1 MSSDVLRLNNVTLAW
16 GNRTILKDI
25 SGSFKKGSFTA
36 IVGPNGAGKSTLIKA
51 IVGQLPL
58 KSGEI
63 VLADEFK
70 RELSLLPQQTELDRD
85 FPMTTFDLVS
95 MGVWRDLGPF
105 RSLSSTQRHRIMQAL
120 LQVGLVEQA
129 QDLIGS
135 LSGGQLQRAFF
146 ARLLVRDA
154 QVIILDEP
162 FAAVDEETQES
173 LLPILQQWHEDGR
186 TILIVLH
193 DEELVKRLVPE
204 TLIIG
209 RGVVAWGPTAEVYTT
224 ENMQRAQRLCRVVL

>member
-1 MSSDVLRLNNVTLAW
+1 MSGDVLRLKNVTLAW
-16 GNRTILKDI
+16 GDKTILSDI
-25 SGSFKKGSFTA
+25 SGSFKQGSFTA

-51 IVGQLPL
+51 IAGQLPI

-63 VLADEFK
+63 TIADEFK
-70 RELSLLPQQTELDRD
+70 REFSLLPQYTELDRD

-95 MGVWRDLGPF
+95 MGVWREKGPF
-105 RSLSSTQRHRIMQAL
+105 RSLSSEQRHHIMQAIV
-120 LQVGLVEQA
+120 QVGLVEQA

-154 QVIILDEP
+154 QIIILDEP
-162 FAAVDEETQES
+162 FAAVDEDTQER
-173 LLPILQQWHEDGR
+173 LLPILKTWHEQGR

-204 TLIIG
+204 TLVIG
-209 RGVVAWGPTAEVYTT
+209 RGVVAWGATDEVFTT
-224 ENMQRAQRLCRVVL
+224 DNMRQAQRLCRSVY

>member
-1 MSSDVLRLNNVTLAW
+1 MSGDVLRLKNVTLAW
-16 GNRTILKDI
+16 GDKTILSDI
-25 SGSFKKGSFTA
+25 SGSFKQGSFTA

-51 IVGQLPL
+51 IAGQLPI

-63 VLADEFK
+63 TIADEFK
-70 RELSLLPQQTELDRD
+70 REFSLLPQYTELDRD

-105 RSLSSTQRHRIMQAL
+105 RSLSSEQRHHIMQAIV
-120 LQVGLVEQA
+120 QVGLVEQA

-154 QVIILDEP
+154 QIIILDEP
-162 FAAVDEETQES
+162 FAAVDEDTQER
-173 LLPILQQWHEDGR
+173 LLPILKTWHEQGR

-204 TLIIG
+204 TLVIG
-209 RGVVAWGPTAEVYTT
+209 RSVVAWGATDEVFTT
-224 ENMQRAQRLCRVVL
+224 DNMRQAQRLCRSVY

>member
-1 MSSDVLRLNNVTLAW
+1 MGRDVLRLNNVTLAW
-16 GNRTILKDI
+16 GNKTILSDMN
-25 SGSFKKGSFTA
+25 GCFKQGSFTA

-51 IVGQLPL
+51 IAGQLPV

-63 VLADEFK
+63 TFAEEFK
-70 RELSLLPQQTELDRD
+70 RELSLLPQYTELDRD

-95 MGVWRDLGPF
+95 MGIWRDLGPF
-105 RSLSSTQRHRIMQAL
+105 KSLSGEQRHRIMQAIV
-120 LQVGLVEQA
+120 QVGLVEQA

-162 FAAVDEETQES
+162 FAAVDEDTQER
-173 LLPILQQWHEDGR
+173 LLPILQTWHEQGR
-186 TILIVLH
+186 TILVVLH
-193 DEELVKRLVPE
+193 DEELVRRLVPE

-209 RGVVAWGPTAEVYTT
+209 RDIVAWGAT
-224 ENMQRAQRLCRVVL
+224 EDVFTVDNMRQAQRLCRSIY

>member
-16 GNRTILKDI
+16 GNNTILKDI
-25 SGSFKKGSFTA
+25 SGSFKRGSFTA

-51 IVGQLPL
+51 VVGQIPL

-63 VLADEFK
+63 VIADEFK
-70 RELSLLPQQTELDRD
+70 RNIALLPQQTELDRD

-95 MGVWRDLGPF
+95 MGVWRSLGPF
-105 RSLSSTQRHRIMQAL
+105 RSLSAAQRQQIMQAL
-120 LQVGLVEQA
+120 VQVGLVEQA
-129 QDLIGS
+129 RDLIGS

-154 QVIILDEP
+154 QLIILDEP
-162 FAAVDEETQES
+162 FAAVDEDTQES
-173 LLPILQQWHEDGR
+173 LIPILQQWHRDGR

-193 DEELVKRLVPE
+193 DEELVKRIVPE
-204 TLIIG
+204 TLVIG
-209 RGVVAWGPTAEVYTT
+209 RGVVAWGPTAETFTT
-224 ENMQRAQRLCRVVL
+224 ANMRTAQRLCRAQG

>member
-1 MSSDVLRLNNVTLAW
+1 
-16 GNRTILKDI
+16 
-25 SGSFKKGSFTA
+25 
-36 IVGPNGAGKSTLIKA
+36 LIP
-51 IVGQLPL
+51 V

-63 VLADEFK
+63 IVAEEFK
-70 RELSLLPQQTELDRD
+70 RELSLLPQQTEFDRD

-95 MGVWRDLGPF
+95 MGIWRDLGPF
-105 RSLSSTQRHRIMQAL
+105 RSLSSEQRHHIMQAL
-120 LQVGLVEQA
+120 VQVGLVEQA

-162 FAAVDEETQES
+162 FAAVDEDTQER
-173 LLPILQQWHEDGR
+173 LLPILEKWHAQGR

-204 TLIIG
+204 TLVLG
-209 RGVVAWGPTAEVYTT
+209 RGVVAWGPTAEVLNA
-224 ENMQRAQRLCRVVL
+224 ENMRQAQRLCRSVS

>member
-1 MSSDVLRLNNVTLAW
+1 MSSDVLRLDNVTLAW
-16 GNRTILKDI
+16 GNKTILKNI
-25 SGSFKKGSFTA
+25 NGHFKQGSFTA

-58 KSGEI
+58 KSGRI
-63 VLADEFK
+63 VLAEEFK
-70 RELSLLPQQTELDRD
+70 RELALLPQQTELDRD

-105 RSLSSTQRHRIMQAL
+105 RSLSAGQRRQIMQAL

-162 FAAVDEETQES
+162 FAAVDEGTQES
-173 LLPILQQWHEDGR
+173 LLPIIKQWHQEGR

-204 TLIIG
+204 TLVLG
-209 RGVVAWGPTAEVYTT
+209 RGIVAWGPTAEVYHAD
-224 ENMQRAQRLCRVVL
+224 NMQRAQRLCRVGL

>member
-209 RGVVAWGPTAEVYTT
+209 RGIVAWGPTAEVYTT

>member
-1 MSSDVLRLNNVTLAW
+1 MSSDVLRLENVTLAW
-16 GNRTILKDI
+16 GNRTILKNI

-51 IVGQLPL
+51 IVGQLAL

-63 VLADEFK
+63 VIADEYK
-70 RELSLLPQQTELDRD
+70 RDLSLLPQHTELDRD

-105 RSLSSTQRHRIMQAL
+105 RSLSAGQRQQIMQAL

-146 ARLLVRDA
+146 ARLLVRNA

-162 FAAVDEETQES
+162 FAAVDEDTQES
-173 LLPILQQWHEDGR
+173 LLPILKQWHEEGR

-204 TLIIG
+204 TLILG
-209 RGVVAWGPTAEVYTT
+209 RSVVAWGPTAEVYNAD
-224 ENMQRAQRLCRVVL
+224 NMRQAQRMCRVGL

>member
-1 MSSDVLRLNNVTLAW
+1 MSSDVLRLENVTLAW
-16 GNRTILKDI
+16 GNRTILKNI

-51 IVGQLPL
+51 IVGQLAL

-63 VLADEFK
+63 VIADEYK
-70 RELSLLPQQTELDRD
+70 RDLSLLPQHTELDRD

-105 RSLSSTQRHRIMQAL
+105 RSLSAGQRQQIMQAL

-146 ARLLVRDA
+146 ARLLVRNA

-162 FAAVDEETQES
+162 FDAVDEDTQES
-173 LLPILQQWHEDGR
+173 LLLILKQWHEEGR

-204 TLIIG
+204 TLILG
-209 RGVVAWGPTAEVYTT
+209 RSVVAWGPTAEVYNAD
-224 ENMQRAQRLCRVVL
+224 NMRQAQRMCRVGL

>member
-1 MSSDVLRLNNVTLAW
+1 MSSDVLRLKNVTLAW
-16 GNRTILKDI
+16 GNKTILSDI
-25 SGSFKKGSFTA
+25 SGSFKQGSFTA

-51 IVGQLPL
+51 IAGQLPV

-63 VLADEFK
+63 VIADSFK
-70 RELSLLPQQTELDRD
+70 RELSLLPQYTELDRD

-105 RSLSSTQRHRIMQAL
+105 RSLSGEQRHRIMQAIV
-120 LQVGLVEQA
+120 QVGLVEQA

-162 FAAVDEETQES
+162 FAAVD
-173 LLPILQQWHEDGR
+173 
-186 TILIVLH
+186 
-193 DEELVKRLVPE
+193 
-204 TLIIG
+204 
-209 RGVVAWGPTAEVYTT
+209 
-224 ENMQRAQRLCRVVL
+224 

>member
-1 MSSDVLRLNNVTLAW
+1 MSSDVLRLKNVTLAW
-16 GNRTILKDI
+16 GNKTILSDI
-25 SGSFKKGSFTA
+25 SGCFKQGSFTA

-51 IVGQLPL
+51 IVGQLPI

-63 VLADEFK
+63 AIANKFK
-70 RELSLLPQQTELDRD
+70 RELSLLPQYTELDRD

-95 MGVWRDLGPF
+95 MGIWRDLGAF
-105 RSLSSTQRHRIMQAL
+105 RSLSSEQRQHIMQAL
-120 LQVGLVEQA
+120 VQVGLVEQA

-162 FAAVDEETQES
+162 FAAVDEDTQER
-173 LLPILQQWHEDGR
+173 LLPILKTWHAQGR

-204 TLIIG
+204 TLILG
-209 RGVVAWGPTAEVYTT
+209 RSVVAWGLTTDVFTADH
-224 ENMQRAQRLCRVVL
+224 MRQAQRLCRSVY

>member
-1 MSSDVLRLNNVTLAW
+1 MSSDVLRLENVTLAW
-16 GNRTILKDI
+16 GNRTILKNI

-51 IVGQLPL
+51 IVGQLAL
-58 KSGEI
+58 KSGDI
-63 VLADEFK
+63 VIADEYK
-70 RELSLLPQQTELDRD
+70 RDLSLLPQHTELDRD

-105 RSLSSTQRHRIMQAL
+105 RSLSAGQRQQIMQAL

-146 ARLLVRDA
+146 ARLLVRNA

-162 FAAVDEETQES
+162 FAAVDEDTQES
-173 LLPILQQWHEDGR
+173 LLPILKQWHEEGR

-204 TLIIG
+204 TLILG
-209 RGVVAWGPTAEVYTT
+209 RSVVAWGPTAEVYNAD
-224 ENMQRAQRLCRVVL
+224 NMRQAQRMCRVGL

>member
-1 MSSDVLRLNNVTLAW
+1 MSGDALRLKNVTLAW
-16 GNRTILKDI
+16 GNRTILSDI
-25 SGSFKKGSFTA
+25 NGSFKKGSFTA

-51 IVGQLPL
+51 MAGQLPI

-63 VLADEFK
+63 VIADEFK
-70 RELSLLPQQTELDRD
+70 REFSLLPQYTELDRD

-95 MGVWRDLGPF
+95 MGVWRNLGPF
-105 RSLSSTQRHRIMQAL
+105 KSLSSEQRHHIMQAL

-162 FAAVDEETQES
+162 FAAVDEDTQER
-173 LLPILQQWHEDGR
+173 LLPILRAWHEQGR

-204 TLIIG
+204 TLVIG
-209 RGVVAWGPTAEVYTT
+209 RSVVAWGLTEEVYTA
-224 ENMQRAQRLCRVVL
+224 ENMRKAQRLCRSVY

>member
-1 MSSDVLRLNNVTLAW
+1 MSSNVLRLNNVTLAW
-16 GNRTILKDI
+16 GKKTILKNI

-51 IVGQLPL
+51 MVGQISP
-58 KSGEI
+58 KAGE
-63 VLADEFK
+63 VVVVDEFK
-70 RELSLLPQQTELDRD
+70 RELSLLPQQTDLDRD

-105 RSLSSTQRHRIMQAL
+105 RSLSSMQRHQIMQAL
-120 LQVGLVEQA
+120 VQVGLVEQA
-129 QDLIGS
+129 QDLIGT

-162 FAAVDEETQES
+162 FAAVDEATQES
-173 LLPILQQWHEDGR
+173 LIPILQQWHAEGR
-186 TILIVLH
+186 TIIIVLH

-204 TLIIG
+204 TMIIG
-209 RGVVAWGPTAEVYTT
+209 RSVVAWGPTADVFTT
-224 ENMQRAQRLCRVVL
+224 ANMQQAQRLCRAEA

>member
-1 MSSDVLRLNNVTLAW
+1 MSDDVLRLKNVTLAW
-16 GNRTILKDI
+16 GNRSILRDMN
-25 SGSFKKGSFTA
+25 GHFKQGSFTA

-51 IVGQLPL
+51 IAGLIPV

-63 VLADEFK
+63 IVAEEFK
-70 RELSLLPQQTELDRD
+70 RELSLLPQQTEFDRD

-95 MGVWRDLGPF
+95 MGIWRDLGPF
-105 RSLSSTQRHRIMQAL
+105 RSLSSEQRHHIMQAL
-120 LQVGLVEQA
+120 VQVGLVEQA

-162 FAAVDEETQES
+162 FAAVDEDTQER
-173 LLPILQQWHEDGR
+173 LLPILEKWHAQGR

-204 TLIIG
+204 TLVLG
-209 RGVVAWGPTAEVYTT
+209 RGVVAWGPTAEVLNA
-224 ENMQRAQRLCRVVL
+224 ENMRQAQRLCRSVS

>member
-1 MSSDVLRLNNVTLAW
+1 MSDDVLRLKNVTLAW
-16 GNRTILKDI
+16 GNKTILSDI
-25 SGSFKKGSFTA
+25 NGTFKKGSFTA

-51 IVGQLPL
+51 IVGQIPL
-58 KSGEI
+58 KAGEI
-63 VLADEFK
+63 VIADDVK
-70 RELSLLPQQTELDRD
+70 RELSLLPQYTELDRD

-95 MGVWRDLGPF
+95 MGIWRDLGSF
-105 RSLSSTQRHRIMQAL
+105 RSLSAKQRHQIMQAL

-154 QVIILDEP
+154 KVIILDEP
-162 FAAVDEETQES
+162 FAAVDEATQEQ
-173 LLPILQQWHEDGR
+173 LLPILKTWHSQGR

-193 DEELVKRLVPE
+193 DEELVRALVPD
-204 TLIIG
+204 TLVIG
-209 RGVVAWGPTAEVYTT
+209 RGVVAWGPTDEVYTP
-224 ENMQRAQRLCRVVL
+224 ENMRQAQRLCRSVY

>member
-16 GNRTILKDI
+16 GNKTILKDI
-25 SGSFKKGSFTA
+25 NGSFKKGSFTA

-51 IVGQLPL
+51 IAGQLPL

-70 RELSLLPQQTELDRD
+70 RELSLLPQQTDLDRD

-95 MGVWRDLGPF
+95 MGVWCDLGPF
-105 RSLSSTQRHRIMQAL
+105 RSLSSAQRHQIMQAL
-120 LQVGLVEQA
+120 VQVGLVEQA

-146 ARLLVRDA
+146 ARLLVRNA

-162 FAAVDEETQES
+162 FAAVDEGTQEG
-173 LLPILQQWHEDGR
+173 LLPILKQWHAEGR
-186 TILIVLH
+186 TILVVLH
-193 DEELVKRLVPE
+193 DEQLVKKLVPE
-204 TLIIG
+204 TLILG
-209 RGVVAWGPTAEVYTT
+209 RGVVAWGPTAEVYTAD
-224 ENMQRAQRLCRVVL
+224 NMQQAQRLCRVTL